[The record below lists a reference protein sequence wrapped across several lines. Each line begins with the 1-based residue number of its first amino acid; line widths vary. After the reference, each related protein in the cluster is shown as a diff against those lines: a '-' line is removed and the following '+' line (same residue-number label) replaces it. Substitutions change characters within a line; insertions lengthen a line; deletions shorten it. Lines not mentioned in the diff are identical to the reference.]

1 MTSYFKWATIILAF
15 TLLLAACAPLAA
27 PAPTPTGQPVPS
39 ATQPQPT
46 RPEPQQPEM
55 VDTPAPTTPAGEI
68 KVPDEVMKVVEA
80 DLIARFGSL
89 PADLRV
95 TRFEAVV
102 WSDGSLG
109 CPQPGVFYTQ
119 ATVPG
124 YSLVL
129 QSGETTYDYHIGSL
143 QAQPVLC
150 EQALPVPPDST
161 K

>member
-1 MTSYFKWATIILAF
+1 MKFPKMAGVFLAF
-15 TLLLAACAPLAA
+15 ALLLAACAPLAA
-27 PAPTPTGQPVPS
+27 TVPPTALPQPSETVV
-39 ATQPQPT
+39 QPT

-55 VDTPAPTTPAGEI
+55 VDTPAPTLPVGEI

-89 PADLRV
+89 PANLVV

-143 QAQPVLC
+143 KAQPVLC
-150 EQALPVPPDST
+150 EQALPVPPDPS

>member
-1 MTSYFKWATIILAF
+1 MSYYKMAGIFLAF
-15 TLLLAACAPLAA
+15 ALLLSACAPLATPA
-27 PAPTPTGQPVPS
+27 PATT
-39 ATQPQPT
+39 APQPT
-46 RPEPQQPEM
+46 RPQQPEM
-55 VDTPAPTTPAGEI
+55 VDTPAPTLPAEDI

-102 WSDGSLG
+102 WNDGSLG

-119 ATVPG
+119 ATVDG

-143 QAQPVLC
+143 KSQPVLC
-150 EQALPVPPDST
+150 EQALPVPPDPS